1 MDSPPQVQSVGK
13 ALSVFR
19 ELRFP
24 DRGPASV
31 PGNYKYYPA
40 EYELI
45 RQVPSME
52 CVWRISKIYRDYFYF
67 STDPAT
73 RAAISLAHEAKL
85 AFIAGLKDRK
95 KASKDDLIFFFGK
108 DEE

>member
-1 MDSPPQVQSVGK
+1 M
-13 ALSVFR
+13 FR

-24 DRGPASV
+24 DRGPKSV
-31 PGNYKYYPA
+31 PGNYKYFPA
-40 EYELI
+40 EYELF

-95 KASKDDLIFFFGK
+95 KASKDDLIFFYGK
-108 DEE
+108 DGE